1 MSPFELFITCISWGT
16 GSKNRPVLVL
26 TLNNESITVYPI
38 TTQYDNKSDVIK
50 ASYFKITDWI
60 QAGLAKQS
68 YIDTGTLIKL
78 PLSVI
83 DNKKI
88 IGQLTKSDKQRL
100 LDFLNKNIK

>member
-1 MSPFELFITCISWGT
+1 
-16 GSKNRPVLVL
+16 VLVL
-26 TLNNESITVYPI
+26 QIKGESILIFPI
-38 TTQYDNKSDVIK
+38 TTQYENKSKAIK

-100 LDFLNKNIK
+100 LDFLNKII

>member
-1 MSPFELFITCISWGT
+1 MSPFEIFITCIS
-16 GSKNRPVLVL
+16 
-26 TLNNESITVYPI
+26 
-38 TTQYDNKSDVIK
+38 
-50 ASYFKITDWI
+50 
-60 QAGLAKQS
+60 QS